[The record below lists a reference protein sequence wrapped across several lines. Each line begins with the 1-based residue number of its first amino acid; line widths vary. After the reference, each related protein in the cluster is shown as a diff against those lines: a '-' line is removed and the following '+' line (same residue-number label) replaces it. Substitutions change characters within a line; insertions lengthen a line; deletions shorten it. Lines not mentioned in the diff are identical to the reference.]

1 MQMRWVIVI
10 TIWSAPAERSVDGTF
25 PVSWFSVRGS
35 QLVGFGETGHGEPK
49 HPEPFESGVALRLP
63 PQSKL
68 GQALGLLWRL
78 VFCILPGQAARP
90 LGQGNGVH
98 RRHILS
104 FC

>member
-10 TIWSAPAERSVDGTF
+10 TIWSAPAERSVDGAF
-25 PVSWFSVRGS
+25 LVSWFSVRGS

-68 GQALGLLWRL
+68 GQALGLPFLEQ
-78 VFCILPGQAARP
+78 VG
-90 LGQGNGVH
+90 
-98 RRHILS
+98 
-104 FC
+104 